1 MYMKTL
7 KEKLNQGFSNFFSLK
22 PNNIAIVICLII
34 ILVLS
39 YKSSQKIDL
48 FVLDN
53 GTDTPTSTPG
63 SNTPTTTLSAA
74 DKLNKSRGFLQ
85 AFIAQ
90 LNGQTFNANKYQK
103 ILNQRQDMI
112 NQIQNKQNELNAS
125 TYNAINLLNID

>member
-1 MYMKTL
+1 MKTL

-22 PNNIAIVICLII
+22 PNNIAIGIVLII

-39 YKSSQKIDL
+39 FKSSRIIDL
-48 FVLDN
+48 FN
-53 GTDTPTSTPG
+53 TDTPTSTPG

-112 NQIQNKQNELNAS
+112 NKIQNKQTELNAS
-125 TYNAINLLNID
+125 TYNAINLLNSD

>member
-22 PNNIAIVICLII
+22 PNNIAIGICLII

-39 YKSSQKIDL
+39 FKSSRIIDL
-48 FVLDN
+48 FN
-53 GTDTPTSTPG
+53 TDTPTNTPE

-112 NQIQNKQNELNAS
+112 NKIQNKQTELNAS
-125 TYNAINLLNID
+125 TYNAINLLNSD

>member
-7 KEKLNQGFSNFFSLK
+7 KDKLNQGFENFFSLK
-22 PNNIAIVICLII
+22 PINIAIIICLVL

-39 YKSSQKIDL
+39 YKSSRKIDL
-48 FVLDN
+48 FGLDD

-63 SNTPTTTLSAA
+63 STTPTTTLSAA

-90 LNGQTFNANKYQK
+90 LNGQTFNANKFQK